1 MKKTFSQKKSAFSL
15 IELSIVLIVIGLL
28 IAGITGGASL
38 IKSSELRSVMGEA
51 RGYAVATNAF
61 YTQYNNLPGDF
72 GTSLGAPSVG
82 TGITASGDYYG
93 NANGQIQYCTT
104 GCDADG
110 VATGSE
116 AGLAW
121 QHLKFAGGIDT
132 APEFLGGAT
141 KQVVGTNLPS
151 SKIKSGGWGIDYN
164 STSTQNVVVLTGS
177 TSAAGTVDTN
187 SLVNGTLVAV
197 GIITPSDALSIDSKI
212 DDGKADSGKVRGVA
226 TKDSSATDDCLASS
240 AYDVTKTSKACALSY
255 QIDVNS

>member
-72 GTSLGAPSVG
+72 KTSLGAAG
-82 TGITASGDYYG
+82 TTGNSYGDG
-93 NANGQIQYCTT
+93 DGQIEFCADT
-104 GCDADG
+104 GCSAAL

-116 AGLAW
+116 GSIAW

-132 APEFLGGAT
+132 APTFLGGGADSL
-141 KQVVGTNLPS
+141 VVGTHLPA
-151 SKIKSGGWGIDYN
+151 SKIKSAGWGIDYN
-164 STSTQNVVVLTGS
+164 STSSQNVVVLTGS
-177 TSAAGTVDTN
+177 TTAAASTTL
-187 SLVNGTLVAV
+187 SLVNGTTISKGV
-197 GIITPSDALSIDSKI
+197 ITPSDALSIDAKI
-212 DDGKADSGKVRGVA
+212 DDGAANAGKVRGVLTDCSSGA
-226 TKDSSATDDCLASS
+226 T
-240 AYDVTKTSKACALSY
+240 YEVTETTKECAISY